1 MAIKVCLD
9 YNIKIEEIIKKIET
23 FKLVKKRMNV
33 KRKRS
38 NIIINDCYN
47 SSYESVEAGLNYI
60 KKINKNK
67 IIIIG
72 DILELGKHSSKIHK
86 KINKLLSTLK
96 NTKIYTVGEYTKN
109 INGTHFNNSNELLK
123 YLNKIKIK
131 DSYVYI
137 KGSRGMNLDII
148 VDYFTK

>member
-1 MAIKVCLD
+1 M
-9 YNIKIEEIIKKIET
+9 NIIKK
-23 FKLVKKRMNV
+23 N
-33 KRKRS
+33 S

-47 SSYESVEAGLNYI
+47 SSYESVSAGLNYL

-86 KINKLLSTLK
+86 KIDKLLKEFKDTQ
-96 NTKIYTVGEYTKN
+96 IYTVGKFSRYFKG
-109 INGTHFNNSNELLK
+109 INFNNSSELLK
-123 YLNKIKIK
+123 YLKTKEIDN
-131 DSYVYI
+131 SYIYI

-148 VDYFTK
+148 VDYFIKK